1 MFPALDWAEVIVES
15 KGVQFKMIKNGLKH
29 WTQINWVL
37 IISFFMYLF
46 SDFIYLGWRAFST
59 PGWAHAGSHLAAG
72 SCAGSPPTSGSQAVQ
87 QQQTSLCLGSEAA
100 IFSGSQSEG
109 YARWRCGHD
118 VYNFAWGAGIA
129 R

>member
-1 MFPALDWAEVIVES
+1 MFPALDWADVIVES
-15 KGVQFKMIKNGLKH
+15 KGVQFKKIKNGLKH

-37 IISFFMYLF
+37 IISFLCIYFQILF
-46 SDFIYLGWRAFST
+46 TLVDARFQ
-59 PGWAHAGSHLAAG
+59 HLVELTQG
-72 SCAGSPPTSGSQAVQ
+72 RICQLVHAGSPPTSGSQAVQ

-109 YARWRCGHD
+109 YVRWRCGHD